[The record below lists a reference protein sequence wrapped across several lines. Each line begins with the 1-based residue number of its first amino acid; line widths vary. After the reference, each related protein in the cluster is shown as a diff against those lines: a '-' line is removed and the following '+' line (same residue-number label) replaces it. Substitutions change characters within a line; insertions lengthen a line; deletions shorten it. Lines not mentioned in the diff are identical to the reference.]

1 MDCSSEQLLKS
12 VKASLCSSLGVVL
25 KKNQSSKQ
33 GGPKITRKKQNVPK
47 KKSTRVVFFTQF
59 LSLK

>member
-25 KKNQSSKQ
+25 EKKISPLNKAGQKFQ
-33 GGPKITRKKQNVPK
+33 EKNKM
-47 KKSTRVVFFTQF
+47 
-59 LSLK
+59 SLKIVR